1 MEQNE
6 DRRLS
11 RRFPMERQLQFKS
24 QRSKSALIG
33 SGTTVNMSRRGVPFT
48 TDQSLPEGEPVTLEV
63 VWPVLLDA
71 AVPLKLVTHGR
82 VVWCENS
89 HTAVRFD
96 KWEFRTRGLP
106 VDPQSGPPGE
116 YGKSPQDARSQ
127 GGGDPQATL
136 RTGG

>member
-1 MEQNE
+1 MEQND

-11 RRFPMERQLQFKS
+11 RRFPMKRQLQFKS
-24 QRSKSALIG
+24 QRSESALIG
-33 SGTTVNMSRRGVPFT
+33 SGTTVNMSRRGVLFT

-63 VWPVLLDA
+63 GWPVLLDA
-71 AVPLKLVTHGR
+71 AVPLKLVTRGR

-106 VDPQSGPPGE
+106 IH
-116 YGKSPQDARSQ
+116 
-127 GGGDPQATL
+127 
-136 RTGG
+136 

>member
-24 QRSKSALIG
+24 QRSKSALTG
-33 SGTTVNMSRRGVPFT
+33 SGTTVNISRRGVLFT
-48 TDQSLPEGEPVTLEV
+48 ADQALPEGEPVTLEV
-63 VWPVLLDA
+63 GWPVLLNA
-71 AVPLKLVTHGR
+71 AVPLKLVTRGR

-106 VDPQSGPPGE
+106 FH
-116 YGKSPQDARSQ
+116 
-127 GGGDPQATL
+127 
-136 RTGG
+136 